1 MAGTLY
7 PQLDCNS
14 AVQQL
19 LPMTPMPML
28 ALDILLPRPYI

>member
-1 MAGTLY
+1 MAGALY
-7 PQLDCNS
+7 PQLDRHS

-28 ALDILLPRPYI
+28 ALDIFLPRPYI